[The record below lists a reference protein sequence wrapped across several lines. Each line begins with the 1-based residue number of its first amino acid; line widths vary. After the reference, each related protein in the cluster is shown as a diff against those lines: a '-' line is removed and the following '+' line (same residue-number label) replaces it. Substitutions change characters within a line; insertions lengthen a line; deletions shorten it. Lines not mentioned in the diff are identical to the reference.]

1 MNLGLKN
8 GKIRIKL
15 SSVLQIGLGGVF
27 IYAGASIV
35 TTPGR
40 WTDFL
45 PQWIS
50 LPDQTL
56 LVTYGVIEMVLG
68 IALLIGIFLPVFSLV
83 AFLNLL
89 LVMIFTGITDA
100 TFGNFGLSMAALGL
114 FISSMRIK
122 QEKDG

>member
-1 MNLGLKN
+1 MNLDLKK

-15 SSVLQIGLGGVF
+15 SSILQIGLGGVF
-27 IYAGASIV
+27 IYAGASII

-45 PQWIS
+45 PQWVS

-56 LVTYGVIEMVLG
+56 LIIYGAIEIVLG
-68 IALLIGIFLPVFSLV
+68 IALLIGLFLPVFSLV

-89 LVMIFTGITDA
+89 LVMIFAGITDI

-114 FISSMRIK
+114 FVSSMQIK